1 MLEEGILNLEINCA
15 LGYLGHMDEMIIADA
30 GFPLPLGVKV
40 IDISLSENDPTVTE
54 VFQQIIKY
62 FSIEKLV
69 FANETKR
76 VNPSHYKKIS
86 NLVGKNVDI
95 ETIPH
100 TDLKIRAK
108 NVKVIIRTGD
118 FTAFSNVLIV
128 SGAGDRW
135 YKEKNS

>member
-1 MLEEGILNLEINCA
+1 MLEKGILNMEINCA

-40 IDISLSENDPTVTE
+40 IDISLSENDPTVAE
-54 VFQQIIKY
+54 VFKQIVKY

-69 FANETKR
+69 FADETKR
-76 VNPSHYKKIS
+76 VNPSHYKKII
-86 NLVGKNVDI
+86 NICGNHVDI

-100 TDLKIRAK
+100 TDLKIRAT

-128 SGAGDRW
+128 SGAGQRW
-135 YKEKNS
+135 YKEKNN